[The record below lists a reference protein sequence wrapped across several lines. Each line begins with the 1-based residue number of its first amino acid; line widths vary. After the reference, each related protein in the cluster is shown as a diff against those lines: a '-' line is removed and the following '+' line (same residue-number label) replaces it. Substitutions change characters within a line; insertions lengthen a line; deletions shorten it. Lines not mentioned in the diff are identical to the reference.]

1 MPKPIVGSS
10 ALKKETYTVADWLK
24 WGDEERWE
32 LIHGVAYA
40 MSPAPKLRHQGIVVN
55 LINEL
60 ATFLKGKPGEP
71 FVAPVDVFLPGVEPG
86 NEEEADTVVQPDV
99 VVVCDPVKLRENGI
113 HGAPDFVAEILSDS
127 TAMKDL
133 SVKKK
138 LYEENGVHEYWIV
151 SPEDGS
157 VFAYRLESG
166 RFGLVR
172 EYRRED
178 PVESTAL
185 PGFVWPARGL
195 S

>member
-10 ALKKETYTVADWLK
+10 ALKGETYTVADYLK

-40 MSPAPKLRHQGIVVN
+40 MSLAPKLRHQGIVVN
-55 LINEL
+55 LLYEIV
-60 ATFLKGKPGEP
+60 AFLQGKPCKAY
-71 FVAPVDVFLPGVEPG
+71 VAPVDVFLPGVEKG
-86 NEEEADTVVQPDV
+86 SEEEADTVVQPDI
-99 VVVCDPVKLRENGI
+99 VVVCDQAKLRENGI
-113 HGAPDFVAEILSDS
+113 HGAPDFIAEILSDS

-138 LYEENGVHEYWIV
+138 LYEESGVREYWIV
-151 SPEDGS
+151 SPEDES

-172 EYRRED
+172 EYRHED
-178 PVESTAL
+178 SVDSTVL
-185 PGFVWPARGL
+185 SGFVWPARGL